1 MPVQNVQYKLLQKYP
16 NYYWWANLI
25 TLVWSFN
32 GLFSNYFFER
42 YLFIL
47 LSILFFIFFNSKIAL
62 Q

>member
-32 GLFSNYFFER
+32 GLMVY
-42 YLFIL
+42 IL
-47 LSILFFIFFNSKIAL
+47 MVYNVF
-62 Q
+62 